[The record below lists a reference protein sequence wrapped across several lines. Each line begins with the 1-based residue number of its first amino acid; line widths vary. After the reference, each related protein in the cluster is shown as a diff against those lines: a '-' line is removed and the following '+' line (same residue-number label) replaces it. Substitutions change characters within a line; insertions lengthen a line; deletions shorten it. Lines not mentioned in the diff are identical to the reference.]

1 MILRGP
7 SAPALVK
14 KLEFSSEASEISVN
28 GEFWTGQGLTPNDH
42 GGEGQ
47 IFQVRWLILHIGL
60 MGPQD
65 AQFSQL
71 GMSARGFLEEV
82 SIRLGRPGKEEVSSP
97 VWTGLIQ
104 CMGSRNRQKI
114 RRKGKFA
121 LCLIVELGDGSS
133 WAFGR
138 PCSRFSESSNLDKNH
153 STGLPGPPAAG
164 ELLVGNSQS
173 P

>member
-1 MILRGP
+1 MR
-7 SAPALVK
+7 
-14 KLEFSSEASEISVN
+14 
-28 GEFWTGQGLTPNDH
+28 
-42 GGEGQ
+42 
-47 IFQVRWLILHIGL
+47 RLILHISL

-82 SIRLGRPGKEEVSSP
+82 SILLGRPGKEEVSSP

-104 CMGSRNRQKI
+104 CVGSQNRQKV
-114 RRKGKFA
+114 RRKGRFA

-133 WAFGR
+133 WAFGLQ
-138 PCSRFSESSNLDKNH
+138 CSQFSESSNLDKNH
-153 STGLPGPPAAG
+153 STGFPGPPAARQP
-164 ELLVGNSQS
+164 LVGPSQS